1 MVEGEITIVGVKMTN
16 NWDYWLAQLEGY
28 KALEKKKKIW
38 RDHKNENKEIVDK
51 IYEWYWGDEQ

>member
-1 MVEGEITIVGVKMTN
+1 MARYTGPKSKIARKFREPIYGP
-16 NWDYWLAQLEGY
+16 D

-51 IYEWYWGDEQ
+51 IYEWYWDECPPEER

>member
-1 MVEGEITIVGVKMTN
+1 MTN
-16 NWDYWLAQLEGY
+16 DWDYWLAQLVGY

-51 IYEWYWGDEQ
+51 IYEWYWDICPSEER